1 MTNIQ
6 KVILLVGAI
15 NAYKRP
21 DTLKVRDG
29 KLYRA
34 TWDDDYHNGDIDN
47 YKEALTTEVEAE
59 RHVCNLERIY
69 AEQQWESYVELE
81 KKNFVKNL
89 YAMSPKLNDL
99 KEK

>member
-1 MTNIQ
+1 MTSIQ

-21 DTLKVRDG
+21 DTLKVKDG
-29 KLYRA
+29 KLYHA
-34 TWDDDYHNGDIDN
+34 TWDVDYHKGDIDN
-47 YKEALTTEVEAE
+47 YEETLMKEAEAE
-59 RHVCNLERIY
+59 RHVFNLERIY
-69 AEQQWESYVELE
+69 AEQQWESYVELK

-89 YAMSPKLNDL
+89 YTMSTKLHDL